1 MGIVVVDVG
10 TSSLRSILY
19 DGAGKKMYTSQLE
32 YSPTY
37 LENDWVEEDPAHW
50 TGAMEKTMT
59 EVVSFAKQEGMA
71 ICAVSITS
79 QRSSIIPIGENDQPL
94 CNAIMWQDK
103 RVLGII
109 QELQP
114 YNDRVFQLC
123 GSRLN
128 PVFSGSKMAWL
139 RRNRPEI
146 YNKAKRIV
154 VIPDLLVHTMTD
166 VWATDATYGS
176 RSLLMNLEKRQ
187 WDDELLSIFGVDREK
202 LNEIREPGS
211 IMGYTTEAYEAKT
224 GLPAGVPVISA
235 GGDQQCAALGLGV
248 VKEGILEVSAGTGA
262 YIIAASDKVPKGLK
276 QDVICNA
283 SAIPGAYVLESS
295 IPTCASAFNWML
307 RLCYGMDE
315 TNKKDVL
322 RQVNKE
328 IDESLNKKSDVLILP
343 HFQGRGTPDW
353 NSHARGSFHNL
364 NLGTT
369 RGDIARAMFE
379 GLCMEVAANVSAIA
393 KYIQQTESIY
403 ACGGLVNSPAF
414 TQLLSNITELP
425 IQVFAD
431 TESTGLGAW
440 MSGAVTMGL
449 YDDYESAF
457 HAARE
462 NDSLKHIA
470 VDESALEIYR
480 EKKKA
485 YLAAYNAKA

>member
-1 MGIVVVDVG
+1 MGIIVVDVG

-19 DGAGKKMYTSQLE
+19 DDAGRKLFTSQIE

-50 TGAMEKTMT
+50 TGAMDKTLAAAV
-59 EVVSFAKQEGMA
+59 EYAKGEHHTIA
-71 ICAVSITS
+71 AVSITS
-79 QRSSIIPIGENDQPL
+79 QRSSIIPIGADDQPL

-146 YNKAKRIV
+146 YDQAKRIV
-154 VIPDLLVHTMTD
+154 VIPDLLVHSLTGQW
-166 VWATDATYGS
+166 VTDATYGS
-176 RSLLMNLEKRQ
+176 RSLLMNLTTRQ
-187 WDDELLSIFGVDREK
+187 WDDELLGIFGVDREK

-211 IMGYTTEAYEAKT
+211 IVGHTTAAYEAKT
-224 GLPAGVPVISA
+224 GLPAGTPVVSA

-262 YIIAASDKVPKGLK
+262 YIIAASDKVPQGLK

-295 IPTCASAFNWML
+295 IPTCASAFNWLL

-322 RQVNKE
+322 KQVNRDIE
-328 IDESLNKKSDVLILP
+328 ESLNKKSDVLILP

-353 NSHARGSFHNL
+353 NSHARGSIHNL

-393 KYIQQTESIY
+393 QYIQGTESIY
-403 ACGGLVNSPAF
+403 ACGGLANSPSF

-425 IQVFAD
+425 IQVFED

-440 MSGAVTMGL
+440 MSGAVATGL
-449 YDDYESAF
+449 YETYEDAF
-457 HAARE
+457 LAARK
-462 NDSLKHIA
+462 DSPLKRIT
-470 VDESALEIYR
+470 VDETALAACR
-480 EKKKA
+480 EKKQA

>member
-1 MGIVVVDVG
+1 MGIIVVDVG

-19 DGAGKKMYTSQLE
+19 SDAGVKLYTSQIE

-50 TGAMEKTMT
+50 TGAMEKTIT
-59 EVVSFAKQEGMA
+59 AAVAFAKEQGHTVG
-71 ICAVSITS
+71 AVSITS
-79 QRSSIIPIGENDQPL
+79 QRSSIIPIGEDDQPL

-114 YNDRVFQLC
+114 HNDRVFSLC

-139 RRNRPEI
+139 RRNRPEL
-146 YNKAKRIV
+146 YEKANRIV
-154 VIPDLLVHTMTD
+154 VIPDLLVHTLTGEW
-166 VWATDATYGS
+166 VTDATYGS

-187 WDDELLSIFGVDREK
+187 WDPELLEIFGVDKEK

-211 IMGYTTEAYEAKT
+211 IVGHSTAEYEAKT
-224 GLPAGVPVISA
+224 GLLAGTPVVSA

-262 YIIAASDKVPKGLK
+262 YIIAASDKVPTGLK

-295 IPTCASAFNWML
+295 IPTCASAFNWLL
-307 RLCYGMDE
+307 RICYGMNE
-315 TNKKDVL
+315 SNKKDVL
-322 RQVNKE
+322 KQVNQE
-328 IDESLNKKSDVLILP
+328 IEESLNKKSDVMILP

-353 NSHARGSFHNL
+353 NSHARGSIHNL

-379 GLCMEVAANVSAIA
+379 GLCMEVEANVSAIA
-393 KYIQQTESIY
+393 QYIEKTESIY
-403 ACGGLVNSPAF
+403 ACGGLANSPSF

-425 IQVFAD
+425 IQVFED

-440 MSGAVTMGL
+440 MSGAVATGL
-449 YDDYESAF
+449 YESFEAAF
-457 HAARE
+457 KAARE
-462 NDSLKHIA
+462 NDPLKRIE
-470 VDESALEIYR
+470 VQQEALETYR
-480 EKKKA
+480 ARKQA
-485 YLAAYNAKA
+485 YSQTYHAKA

>member
-1 MGIVVVDVG
+1 MAIIVVDVG

-19 DGAGKKMYTSQLE
+19 SGEGRKLYTSQIE

-50 TGAMEKTMT
+50 TGAMEKTISAA
-59 EVVSFAKQEGMA
+59 VAYAKEHD
-71 ICAVSITS
+71 CTVDAVSITS
-79 QRSSIIPIGENDQPL
+79 QRSSIIPIGQDDQPL
-94 CNAIMWQDK
+94 CHAIMWQDK

-114 YNDRVFQLC
+114 HNDRVFQLC

-139 RRNRPEI
+139 RRNRPEL
-146 YNKAKRIV
+146 YNQAKRLV
-154 VIPDLLVHTMTD
+154 VIPDLLVHTLTGQW
-166 VWATDATYGS
+166 VTDATYGS
-176 RSLLMNLEKRQ
+176 RSLLMNLRTRQ
-187 WDDELLSIFGVDREK
+187 WDQELLDIFQVDREK

-211 IMGYTTEAYEAKT
+211 IVGHTTAEYEAKT
-224 GLPAGVPVISA
+224 GLKAGTPVVSA

-262 YIIAASDKVPKGLK
+262 YIIAASDKVPEDLK

-295 IPTCASAFNWML
+295 MPTCASAFNWLL
-307 RLCYGMDE
+307 RICYGMNE
-315 TNKKDVL
+315 SNKKDIL
-322 RQVNKE
+322 KQVNQE
-328 IDESLNKKSDVLILP
+328 IEESLNKKSDVLILP

-353 NSHARGSFHNL
+353 NSHARGSIHNL

-393 KYIQQTESIY
+393 QYIQETESIY
-403 ACGGLVNSPAF
+403 ACGGLANSPSF

-425 IQVFAD
+425 IQVFED

-440 MSGAVTMGL
+440 MSGAVAIGL
-449 YDDYESAF
+449 YDNYELAF
-457 HAARE
+457 RAARE
-462 NDSLKHIA
+462 KDPLKRID
-470 VDESALEIYR
+470 VDEAALESCR
-480 EKKKA
+480 EKKA
-485 YLAAYNAKA
+485 AFAAAYAAK